1 MRLAL
6 CLIASASLASSVS
19 SQEIVGRRDRS
30 FSLSERLNSGG
41 AVNIYSRHGAITI
54 TEASGSTVEYR
65 AEKERGDADD
75 IGFVVLRGS
84 NSVTICAVYDEDDEC
99 SERGL
104 SRNRRERW
112 RNWNDRARANITVS
126 VPRGTILRTSSGN
139 GEVSVTAAVAEAHVN
154 SGNGRVRV
162 SRVQGRVDANS
173 GNGVVTIDDVTGPV
187 KASSGN
193 GDVSIGTVRGP
204 VNASSGNGDIIVNMT
219 RLEGTDDMEFS
230 SGNGRIEL
238 TVPADFSAELDAS
251 TGNGR
256 ITTDFP
262 IRVVGRLQPTR
273 LRGTIGSGARRVRM
287 STGNGS
293 MEIRKGSG
301 SADGRRPLID

>member
-1 MRLAL
+1 MTSLRFLVAATCLAT
-6 CLIASASLASSVS
+6 SAAGA
-19 SQEIVGRRDRS
+19 QEIVGRRDRT
-30 FSLSERLNSGG
+30 FTLSERIAAGG
-41 AVNIYSRHGAITI
+41 QVNIFSRVGAITI
-54 TEASGSTVEYR
+54 TEASGATLDYR

-84 NSVTICAVYDEDDEC
+84 NGVTICAVYDDDDEC

-104 SRNRRERW
+104 ERRRRERW
-112 RNWNDRARANITVS
+112 GNWGDRARANITVT
-126 VPRGTILRTSSGN
+126 VPRGTFLRASSGN
-139 GEVSVTAAVAEAHVN
+139 GEVSLSAAVAEARVN
-154 SGNGRVRV
+154 SGNGKVRV
-162 SRVQGRVDANS
+162 SRVQGRVDASS
-173 GNGVVTIDDVTGPV
+173 GNGLVTIDDVGGPV

-204 VNASSGNGDIIVNMT
+204 VNASSGNGDIIVRMT

-238 TVPADFSAELDAS
+238 VVPESFSAEIDAS

-262 IRVVGRLQPTR
+262 IKVMGRIEPRR
-273 LRGTIGSGARRVRM
+273 LRGTIGDGARRVRM

-293 MEIRKGSG
+293 MEIRKGS
-301 SADGRRPLID
+301 